1 MRHKF
6 ALPDGAAPEKINV
19 RVFLAAY
26 MMVCFPTNVFERI
39 GHLEQAALDAAR
51 RMLAVFEAM
60 LVALHGH
67 GRSSFAQ
74 LPPHLTA
81 EFPAAVKE
89 YVDRFSDWKVPDE
102 ARLIGRIER
111 ALLAVLQAQ
120 MQLGPATDAP
130 GRAELAEQAGRL
142 RQKLVQLSG
151 ESAAE
156 HVEAAARASGVLV
169 A

>member
-1 MRHKF
+1 
-6 ALPDGAAPEKINV
+6 
-19 RVFLAAY
+19 
-26 MMVCFPTNVFERI
+26 
-39 GHLEQAALDAAR
+39 
-51 RMLAVFEAM
+51 MLAVFEAM